1 MVGAEPAA
9 LPDME
14 AVCVGVTVP
23 EGVWVACVVVAPDME
38 GVLLTVG
45 EQVPVPVAVCGIEP
59 LEEGVVDA
67 VVVPETGAVLEAVA
81 AALTIPVVEGDTDE
95 VSVCVANGVFAAVP
109 AADID
114 DDADGVIEPE
124 TVEDVVPV
132 PLPVGI
138 AVRVGVPDIVRAA
151 VPVCVP
157 D

>member
-1 MVGAEPAA
+1 VVGAEPVA

-14 AVCVGVTVP
+14 AVCVGDTVP
-23 EGVWVACVVVAPDME
+23 EGVWVACVVVAPVVE

-45 EQVPVPVAVCGIEP
+45 VQVSVPVAVCGIEP

-67 VVVPETGAVLEAVA
+67 VVVPETGAVLETVA
-81 AALTIPVVEGDTDE
+81 AVLTVPVGEGETDE
-95 VSVCVANGVFAAVP
+95 VSICVANGVFAAVP
-109 AADID
+109 TADID

-124 TVEDVVPV
+124 TVEDVVSV

-151 VPVCVP
+151 VLVCVP